1 MKYYT
6 HKPTKLTELTTQ
18 TVNFKRFYETPDG
31 KLYPS
36 ITTVLSTRNKKGLF
50 EWRKRVGDEVANYV
64 ARTSAARGTAVH
76 HMCEDYLNN
85 FPVDWPDKW
94 KEHEKKFL
102 PFCLFKQLENKVLQ
116 KIDNIR
122 SQECALFSNKYRVA
136 GRVDCIAEYDCKLS
150 IIDFKTSTKERND
163 EWNENY
169 YIQAS
174 AYAEMFEEQT
184 GTPIEQI
191 VILVVTEDG
200 AVQEFVKEKYDYI
213 PLLVET
219 IDNFTKAWEEENDKL
234 DRTG

>member
-76 HMCEDYLNN
+76 HMCDDYLNN
-85 FPVDWPDKW
+85 FPTEWPDKW
-94 KEHEKKFL
+94 SEHEKKFL

-136 GRVDCIAEYDCKLS
+136 GRVDCIAEYDGKLS

>member
-76 HMCEDYLNN
+76 HMCEDQLNN
-85 FPVDWPDKW
+85 FPTEWPDKW
-94 KEHEKKFL
+94 SEHEKKFL

-136 GRVDCIAEYDCKLS
+136 GRVDCIAEYDGKLS

-200 AVQEFVKEKYDYI
+200 AVQEFIKEKYDYI

-219 IDNFTKAWEEENDKL
+219 IDNFTKEWEEENDKL

>member
-85 FPVDWPDKW
+85 FPMDWPDKW

-136 GRVDCIAEYDCKLS
+136 GRVDCIAEYDGKLS
-150 IIDFKTSTKERND
+150 IIDFKTSSKERND

-213 PLLVET
+213 PLLVES
-219 IDNFTKAWEEENDKL
+219 IDNFTKDWEEENDKL

>member
-50 EWRKRVGDEVANYV
+50 EWRKKVGDEVANYV

-136 GRVDCIAEYDCKLS
+136 GRVDCIAEYDGKLS

-174 AYAEMFEEQT
+174 AYAEMVEEQT

>member
-85 FPVDWPDKW
+85 FPTEWPDKW
-94 KEHEKKFL
+94 SEHEKKFL

-136 GRVDCIAEYDCKLS
+136 GRVDCIAEYDGKLS

-219 IDNFTKAWEEENDKL
+219 IDNFTKAWEEQNDKL

>member
-6 HKPTKLTELTTQ
+6 HKPTKLPALTTQ

-136 GRVDCIAEYDCKLS
+136 GRVDCIAEYDGKLS

>member
-6 HKPTKLTELTTQ
+6 HKSTKLTELTTQ

-136 GRVDCIAEYDCKLS
+136 GRVDCIAEYDGKLS

>member
-1 MKYYT
+1 MKIYE
-6 HKPTKLTELTTQ
+6 HKPIELKKLTTQ
-18 TVNFKRFYETPDG
+18 TINFKRFYETPDG

-50 EWRKRVGDEVANYV
+50 EWRKKVGDEVANYV

-85 FPVDWPDKW
+85 FPTEWPDKW

-136 GRVDCIAEYDCKLS
+136 GRVDCIAEYDGKLS

-213 PLLVET
+213 PLLVES
-219 IDNFTKAWEEENDKL
+219 IDNFTKDWEEENDKL

>member
-136 GRVDCIAEYDCKLS
+136 GRVDCIAEYDGKLS

-234 DRTG
+234 DRTR

>member
-50 EWRKRVGDEVANYV
+50 EWRKKVGDEVANYV

-85 FPVDWPDKW
+85 FPIDWPDKW

-102 PFCLFKQLENKVLQ
+102 PYCLFKQLKKSVLE

-122 SQECALFSNKYRVA
+122 SQECALFSHKYRVA
-136 GRVDCIAEYDCKLS
+136 GRVDCIAEYDGELS
-150 IIDFKTSTKERND
+150 IIDFKTSTKERTD
-163 EWNENY
+163 EYNENY
-169 YIQAS
+169 YIQAA

-200 AVQEFVKEKYDYI
+200 VVQEFVKKKYDYI
-213 PLLVET
+213 PLLVES
-219 IDNFTKAWEEENDKL
+219 IDNFTKDWEEENDKL

>member
-85 FPVDWPDKW
+85 FPMDWPDKW

-136 GRVDCIAEYDCKLS
+136 GRVDCIAEYDGKLS
-150 IIDFKTSTKERND
+150 IIDFKTSSKERND

-200 AVQEFVKEKYDYI
+200 VVQEFVKNKYDYI
-213 PLLVET
+213 PLLVES

>member
-6 HKPTKLTELTTQ
+6 HKPVELKKLTTQ

-50 EWRKRVGDEVANYV
+50 EWRKKVGDEVANYV
-64 ARTSAARGTAVH
+64 ARTSANRGTAVH

-85 FPVDWPDKW
+85 YPMDWPDKW

-102 PFCLFKQLENKVLQ
+102 PYCLFKQLEKTVLE

-122 SQECALFSNKYRVA
+122 SQECSLYSHKYRVA
-136 GRVDCIAEYDCKLS
+136 GRVDCIAEYDGKLS
-150 IIDFKTSTKERND
+150 IIDFKTSTKERTD
-163 EWNENY
+163 EYNENY

-200 AVQEFVKEKYDYI
+200 VVQEFVKNKYDYI
-213 PLLVET
+213 PLLVES
-219 IDNFTKAWEEENDKL
+219 IDNFTKDWEEENDKL
-234 DRTG
+234 DRAS

>member
-85 FPVDWPDKW
+85 FPTEWPDKW
-94 KEHEKKFL
+94 SEHEKKFL
-102 PFCLFKQLENKVLQ
+102 PFCLFKQLENKVLS

-136 GRVDCIAEYDCKLS
+136 GRVDCIAEYDGKLS
-150 IIDFKTSTKERND
+150 IIDFKTSTKERTD
-163 EWNENY
+163 EYNENY

-213 PLLVET
+213 PLLVES
-219 IDNFTKAWEEENDKL
+219 IDNFTKDWEEENDKL

>member
-102 PFCLFKQLENKVLQ
+102 PFCLFKQLEKNALH

-136 GRVDCIAEYDCKLS
+136 GRVDCIAEYDGKLS

>member
-50 EWRKRVGDEVANYV
+50 EWRKKVGDEVANYV
-64 ARTSAARGTAVH
+64 ARTSANRGTAVH

-136 GRVDCIAEYDCKLS
+136 GRVDCIAEYDGKLS

-163 EWNENY
+163 EYNENY
-169 YIQAS
+169 YIQAA

>member
-6 HKPTKLTELTTQ
+6 HKPVELKKLTTQ

-50 EWRKRVGDEVANYV
+50 EWRKKVGDEIANYV
-64 ARTSAARGTAVH
+64 ARTSANRGTAVH

-102 PFCLFKQLENKVLQ
+102 PYCLFKQLKKSVLE

-122 SQECALFSNKYRVA
+122 SQECALFSHKYRVA
-136 GRVDCIAEYDCKLS
+136 GRVDCIAEYDGELS
-150 IIDFKTSTKERND
+150 IIDFKTSTKERTD
-163 EWNENY
+163 EYNENY
-169 YIQAS
+169 YIQAA

-200 AVQEFVKEKYDYI
+200 VVQEFVKNKYDYI
-213 PLLVET
+213 PLLVES
-219 IDNFTKAWEEENDKL
+219 IDNFTKDWEEENDKL
-234 DRTG
+234 DRAS

>member
-85 FPVDWPDKW
+85 FPTEWPDKW
-94 KEHEKKFL
+94 SEHEKKFL

-116 KIDNIR
+116 NIDNIR

-136 GRVDCIAEYDCKLS
+136 GRVDCIAEYNGKLS

-213 PLLVET
+213 PLLVES
-219 IDNFTKAWEEENDKL
+219 IDNFTKDWEEENDKL

>member
-85 FPVDWPDKW
+85 FPTEWPDKW

-122 SQECALFSNKYRVA
+122 SQECALFSNKYKVA
-136 GRVDCIAEYDCKLS
+136 GRVDCIAEYDGKLS

-213 PLLVET
+213 PLLVES
-219 IDNFTKAWEEENDKL
+219 IDNFTKDWEEENDKL